1 MVHKFYL
8 TYNKEKKMKKLLILF
23 SLLFILGC
31 AKDEDFIMVDPNQ
44 EVPEALVI
52 KDLIGIKLE
61 NTIVSDRVSM
71 NVKLPEFPVL
81 TESKSDMD

>member
-31 AKDEDFIMVDPNQ
+31 VKDEDFIMVDPNQ
-44 EVPEALVI
+44 EVPELW
-52 KDLIGIKLE
+52 
-61 NTIVSDRVSM
+61 
-71 NVKLPEFPVL
+71 
-81 TESKSDMD
+81 

>member
-1 MVHKFYL
+1 
-8 TYNKEKKMKKLLILF
+8 MKKLLILF
-23 SLLFILGC
+23 SLLFILGL

-44 EVPEALVI
+44 EVPEPLVI

-71 NVKLPEFPVL
+71 NVKLPEL
-81 TESKSDMD
+81 WYLQNQNQTWIKQ